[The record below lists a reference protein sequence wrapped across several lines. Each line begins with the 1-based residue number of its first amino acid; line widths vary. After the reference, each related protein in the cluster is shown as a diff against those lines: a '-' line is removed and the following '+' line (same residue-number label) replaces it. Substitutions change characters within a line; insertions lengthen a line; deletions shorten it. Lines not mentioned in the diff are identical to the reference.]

1 MWTKMWLW
9 SLVSFF
15 KMRQCILK
23 QWLKCCLSYQF
34 HSAVFTISIGSF
46 TPVQLPTGRN
56 FVIYHSYL
64 NFSLKFTG
72 ILTCPWGQKY
82 IFRNLYLS
90 CLTDVWTA
98 TPQKGNFHQSRR
110 KYTLWFY
117 LFNFII
123 RFVGSQ
129 ENVPLIFPSYSSSLL
144 PLRFLFL

>member
-1 MWTKMWLW
+1 MYLKTVVEIL
-9 SLVSFF
+9 LVSSVSFSCLHHF
-15 KMRQCILK
+15 KWILYP
-23 QWLKCCLSYQF
+23 S
-34 HSAVFTISIGSF
+34 SAAYWEELCYISF
-46 TPVQLPTGRN
+46 
-56 FVIYHSYL
+56 YL

-82 IFRNLYLS
+82 IFRNLCLS
-90 CLTDVWTA
+90 CLTEVWTA

-123 RFVGSQ
+123 SFVGSQ
-129 ENVPLIFPSYSSSLL
+129 ENVPLIFPSCSSSLL